1 MITPSVVTI
10 GLMHK
15 PNWDF
20 MEVDDMFNPE
30 DMKSCIEEWFAD
42 ANDIKEVCDTY
53 ITVMTEAKEQYLF
66 ILSERI
72 KDTKTN

>member
-1 MITPSVVTI
+1 
-10 GLMHK
+10 
-15 PNWDF
+15 
-20 MEVDDMFNPE
+20 MFNPE